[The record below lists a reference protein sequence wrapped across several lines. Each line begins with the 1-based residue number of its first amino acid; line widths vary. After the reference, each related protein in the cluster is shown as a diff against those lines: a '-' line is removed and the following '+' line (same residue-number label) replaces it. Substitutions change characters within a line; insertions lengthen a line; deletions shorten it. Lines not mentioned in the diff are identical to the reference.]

1 MSLKDCNSVSK
12 SSGLFTIL
20 QSKDFCTGC
29 HACYHICPAKA
40 IKMHPDSEGFLY
52 PEVNLDKC
60 IECGR
65 CKKVCPVLNKPAI
78 YSEMQAFAAYAK
90 DETEH
95 KSSSSGGVFA
105 VLAKDILN
113 HGGAVCGAAFTEQ
126 LKVQHVIIEEE
137 EALSKLKET
146 KYVQSEIGEIFLTIK
161 SMLMSGRQVL
171 FSGTPCQVAGL
182 KNFLGEDYPGLFC
195 IDLICHGV
203 PSPKVFS
210 RYLQEISN
218 KPIVKM
224 TFRNK
229 KMGISKVTLDYEDSD
244 GVVFQEKYGESPY
257 IIGFIQNLY
266 IRASCFHCNF
276 KGEKRS
282 SDLTIGDF
290 WGVQEF
296 HPSFITEQGVS
307 AVIIHTLKGAKAFN
321 EVRSNLVIELATTKE
336 ISAWNSCLIQS
347 IEPNQK
353 RKLFFDNWEKQTIQE
368 TVLELCDKKKHEKI
382 GIMDK
387 VKGRIKQWLV

>member
-1 MSLKDCNSVSK
+1 MSLKNCNSISK
-12 SSGLFTIL
+12 RRGLFTIL
-20 QSKDFCTGC
+20 KNKSFCTGC
-29 HACYHICPAKA
+29 HACYHICPEKA
-40 IKMHPDSEGFLY
+40 IKMCADSEGFLY
-52 PEVNLDKC
+52 PEVDQDKC
-60 IECGR
+60 IECGQ
-65 CKKVCPVLNKPAI
+65 CKKVCPVLNKPII
-78 YSEMQAFAAYAK
+78 YPEMQAFAAYAK
-90 DETEH
+90 DEAEH

-105 VLAKDILN
+105 VLARDVLK
-113 HGGAVCGAAFTEQ
+113 HGGAVCGAAFTEK
-126 LKVQHVIIEEE
+126 LKVQHVIIEEND
-137 EALSKLKET
+137 ALPKLKET

-161 SMLMSGRQVL
+161 SMLISGRQVL

-182 KNFLGEDYPGLFC
+182 KNYLGKDYSRLLC

-229 KMGISKVTLDYEDSD
+229 KMGISNVMLDYEDSD
-244 GVVFQEKYGESPY
+244 GVVVQEKYGESPY
-257 IIGFIQNLY
+257 IMGFIQNLY
-266 IRASCFHCNF
+266 TRPSCFQCNF
-276 KGEKRS
+276 KGEKRA

-290 WGVQEF
+290 WGVEEF

-307 AVIIHTLKGAKAFN
+307 AVIIHSQKGVQAFN
-321 EVRSNLVIELATTKE
+321 EARSNLVIESATIKE

-353 RKLFFDNWEKQTIQE
+353 RRLFFDNWEKQTIQE
-368 TVLELCDKKKHEKI
+368 TVLELCGKKQEKI
-382 GIMDK
+382 GFMDK